1 MRFPAASQSATG
13 LIAWLT
19 AMTKDT
25 TEVKEGLDMAPL
37 TAPVV
42 DDAEPERYSRA
53 HAGGRPQGRAPGVSS
68 RDVPGRS
75 MIKNLL
81 FASLLNSA
89 LLFGSFSHAQTSS
102 RAVIPR

>member
-1 MRFPAASQSATG
+1 MNKHSWTAVFTAVVLMSACGGGNDSAPPAATDAVPAAASQSATG

-42 DDAEPERYSRA
+42 DDAEPE
-53 HAGGRPQGRAPGVSS
+53 
-68 RDVPGRS
+68 
-75 MIKNLL
+75 
-81 FASLLNSA
+81 A
-89 LLFGSFSHAQTSS
+89 LK
-102 RAVIPR
+102 